1 VVVDFSACCNVLR
14 LSTTQLGL
22 PGGVT
27 LDIPTKTVR
36 AIASPAGVATF
47 RVMGGAS
54 ALPAGGGPAT
64 PAIGC
69 AKFYADGVLLNDG
82 ICKPAAVQVSV
93 YDLDGA
99 VGGGAG
105 VGPSDLSLWL
115 FDSFSIP
122 YEARSD
128 YDYNVLCV
136 QDIGP
141 ADLSKWLA
149 VSFSNSSSNGPAFI
163 ACP

>member
-1 VVVDFSACCNVLR
+1 
-14 LSTTQLGL
+14 
-22 PGGVT
+22 
-27 LDIPTKTVR
+27 
-36 AIASPAGVATF
+36 
-47 RVMGGAS
+47 
-54 ALPAGGGPAT
+54 
-64 PAIGC
+64 
-69 AKFYADGVLLNDG
+69 
-82 ICKPAAVQVSV
+82 V